1 MKNVCLITGA
11 SGGLGKEFAYLF
23 AKNGQNLVLVARS
36 LDKLKALCK
45 ELQENY
51 GIQAIPY
58 QADLTVDTEI
68 LNLYEWTREQNL
80 QIDYLVNNAGFGDR
94 EAFIGSN
101 WKRSRSLLDLNV
113 LALVHMTYLFGYDMK
128 ERRFGRILNIASA
141 AAFAGGP
148 YMALYYASKS
158 FVLSFSEAL
167 YEELKGTGVSVTALC
182 PGPTATEFEKN
193 AHLNGSVMFSVL
205 KPDSASKVAELGFKA
220 LMASKAI
227 QYSGLVT
234 PSFSMASRLLPRSIS
249 RKIAMRVNKNH

>member
-36 LDKLKALCK
+36 LDKLKILCK
-45 ELQENY
+45 ELQTTY
-51 GIQAIPY
+51 GIQAMAY
-58 QADLTVDTEI
+58 KADLTVDEEI
-68 LNLYEWTREQNL
+68 LKLYQWTKEQDL
-80 QIDYLVNNAGFGDR
+80 QIDFLINNAGFGDR
-94 EAFIGSN
+94 KAFIGSN
-101 WKRSRSLLDLNV
+101 WARGQALLDLNV
-113 LALVHMTYLFGYDMK
+113 FALVHMTYLFGADMK
-128 ERRFGRILNIASA
+128 DRQFGRILNIASA

-167 YEELKGTGVSVTALC
+167 YEELKDFGVTVTALC

-193 AHLNGSVMFSVL
+193 AHLNGSVMFSAL
-205 KPDSASKVAELGFKA
+205 KPDSAVKVAQLGFNA
-220 LMASKAI
+220 MMAGKAI

-234 PSFSMASRLLPRSIS
+234 RSFSFVTRILPRSLS
-249 RKIAMRVNKNH
+249 RKIAMRVNKNQ